1 VFSVGKY
8 YLIKIEHIFPTLGLT
23 FWVPEMLGTDVLI
36 AGAGPTGLVLALWL
50 HAQGVRFRII
60 DQGTGPA
67 HNSRALAVHAR
78 ILELYRQLD
87 LADELIERGYQ
98 LPATNVWV
106 NGSHRA
112 HINLR
117 QFGTELT
124 PYPYLLTFP
133 QDKHECLLEKR
144 LNSFGIFVER
154 RTKLQKFVDNGSSIT
169 ATLMCANGDESTC
182 EAAYIV
188 GCDGAHSVVR
198 HGIGAKYEGDT
209 YVPLFYI
216 ADIVAEEQ
224 ESPLFNGEAHLTF
237 VDETFN
243 LVLPYIEERH
253 IRLIG
258 TTIPK
263 TNEHQQTST
272 SEPHPE
278 VTFEDVLPKIKKTT
292 NLEIQEVNWFSTYRS
307 HHRVAEKF
315 RSNRAFVAGDAAH
328 IHSPVGGQGM
338 NTGIMDAINLAW
350 KLATVIKHPSMT
362 EEAKDDLLDTYEP
375 ERRSFAL
382 DVVGATDHGFNI
394 LTSSGF
400 FPHMLRAWVI
410 PYLIPV
416 VTRFQAARMEIFRRG
431 SQLVCSY
438 RGASTL
444 NQTSQGSEMVQ
455 PGDRLPWVKTELGDN
470 FWTLRDICWQIHVYG
485 EPTMGLEEWR
495 KNKHVRLA
503 VFQWDEKHGNVGLKK
518 GAAYLLRPDHYIAG
532 IFEGDDLKSE
542 LDEYFSM
549 RGLLCCT
556 CVHEY

>member
-1 VFSVGKY
+1 M
-8 YLIKIEHIFPTLGLT
+8 
-23 FWVPEMLGTDVLI
+23 PETDVLI

-50 HAQGVRFRII
+50 HVQGVKIRIV
-60 DQGTGPA
+60 DQADGPA
-67 HNSRALAVHAR
+67 PNSRALAVHAR

-133 QDKHECLLEKR
+133 QDEHERLLEKR

-154 RTKLQKFVDNGSSIT
+154 KTKLRNFVDHGSSIT
-169 ATLMCANGDESTC
+169 ATLETANGDESTC

-198 HGIGAKYEGDT
+198 HGIDANYEGDT

-224 ESPLFNGEAHLTF
+224 DSSLFNGEAHLTF
-237 VDETFN
+237 VDDTFN
-243 LVLPYIEERH
+243 LILPYVQERH
-253 IRLIG
+253 ARLIG

-263 TNEHQQTST
+263 TAGNQKSDTLG
-272 SEPHPE
+272 PHHE
-278 VTFEDVLPKIKKTT
+278 ITFDDVLPDIKKTT
-292 NLEIQEVNWFSTYRS
+292 KIEIKKVNWFSTYRS

-315 RSNRAFVAGDAAH
+315 RSNRAFLVGDAAH

-350 KLATVIKHPSMT
+350 KLATVIKQSSMT
-362 EEAKDDLLDTYEP
+362 EEAKNALLNTYEP

-382 DVVGATDHGFNI
+382 DVVGATDHGFTI

-400 FPHMLRAWVI
+400 FPHILRAWVI
-410 PYLIPV
+410 PYLIPL
-416 VTRFQAARMEIFRRG
+416 VTRLQAVRSQIFRRG

-438 RGASTL
+438 RGNNML
-444 NQTSQGSEMVQ
+444 NQTTQGSEMVQ
-455 PGDRLPWVKTELGDN
+455 PGDRLPWVDTKQSDN
-470 FWTLRDICWQIHVYG
+470 FSTLRDICWQIHVYG
-485 EPTMGLEEWR
+485 DSRTELGEWC
-495 KNKHVRLA
+495 KTKHVQLN
-503 VFQWDEKHGNVGLKK
+503 VFEWNEKHGNAGFKK
-518 GAAYLLRPDHYIAG
+518 GAVYLLRPDQYIAG
-532 IFEGDDLKSE
+532 IFEGDDLQSE
-542 LDEYFSM
+542 LDEYFST
-549 RGLLCCT
+549 RGLLC
-556 CVHEY
+556 